1 MMINTL
7 RHSKG
12 AAVVFLVIRSY
23 LGYTFL
29 SAGLGKLM
37 SGNFDA
43 SGFVQG
49 ALARSDAGV
58 IQSWWGS
65 FLEGVVLPNAEIFS
79 FLVMWGETLVGL
91 ELLLGAFTGIAAF
104 MGILMNISFLLS
116 GAVQQNLILIILG
129 LVLIIGGTNAGRYG
143 IDRWIMP
150 SLRNTGGNRSARNSK
165 RQLI

>member
-1 MMINTL
+1 MISNL
-7 RHSKG
+7 RQSKG
-12 AAVVFLVIRSY
+12 AAVVFFVIRLY

-49 ALARSDAGV
+49 AMARSEAGV
-58 IQSWWGS
+58 IQGWWGD
-65 FLEGVVLPNAEIFS
+65 FLENIVLPNAGVFS

-91 ELLLGAFTGIAAF
+91 ALLLGAFTGFAAL

-116 GAVQQNLILIILG
+116 GAFTQNLIMIILAIVL
-129 LVLIIGGTNAGRYG
+129 LVGGANAGRFG
-143 IDRWIMP
+143 IDNWIMP
-150 SLRNTGGNRSARNSK
+150 SLRNNGHNGKASNSK

>member
-1 MMINTL
+1 MIGNL
-7 RHSKG
+7 RQSKG
-12 AAVVFLVIRSY
+12 AAVVFFVIRLY

-29 SAGLGKLM
+29 SAGIGKLM

-49 ALARSDAGV
+49 AMARSEAGV
-58 IQSWWGS
+58 IQGWWGD
-65 FLEGVVLPNAEIFS
+65 FLETIVLPNAGIFS

-91 ELLLGAFTGIAAF
+91 ALLLGAFTGFAAL

-116 GAVQQNLILIILG
+116 GAFTQNLIMIILAIVL
-129 LVLIIGGTNAGRYG
+129 LVGGANAGRIG
-143 IDRWIMP
+143 IDNWIMP
-150 SLRNTGGNRSARNSK
+150 SLRNKGHNGNASNSK

>member
-1 MMINTL
+1 MINAL
-7 RHSKG
+7 RQSKG
-12 AAVVFLVIRSY
+12 TAVVFLVIRLY

-65 FLEGVVLPNAEIFS
+65 FLEGIVLPNAEVFS

-91 ELLLGAFTGIAAF
+91 ALLLGAFTGFAAL

-116 GAVQQNLILIILG
+116 GAVQQNLVLIVLG
-129 LVLIIGGTNAGRYG
+129 LVLLIGGTNAGRYG
-143 IDRWIMP
+143 VDRWIMP
-150 SLRNTGGNRSARNSK
+150 SLKNRGVSRPARNSK

>member
-1 MMINTL
+1 MISKS
-7 RHSKG
+7 RQSKG
-12 AAVVFLVIRSY
+12 AAVVFFVIRLY

-49 ALARSDAGV
+49 ALARSEAGV
-58 IQSWWGS
+58 IQSWWGD
-65 FLEGVVLPNAEIFS
+65 FLETVVLPNAGIFS

-91 ELLLGAFTGIAAF
+91 ALLLGAFTGFAAL

-116 GAVQQNLILIILG
+116 GAFTQNLIMI
-129 LVLIIGGTNAGRYG
+129 VLAIVLLIGGSNAGRFG
-143 IDRWIMP
+143 IDNWIMP
-150 SLRNTGGNRSARNSK
+150 SLRSKDHNKRARNSK

>member
-1 MMINTL
+1 MTNDL
-7 RHSKG
+7 RQSKG
-12 AAVVFLVIRSY
+12 AASVFLVIRLY

-65 FLEGVVLPNAEIFS
+65 FLEGIVLPNAEVFS

-91 ELLLGAFTGIAAF
+91 TLLLGAFTGFAAF

-116 GAVQQNLILIILG
+116 GAIQQNLVLIILG
-129 LVLIIGGTNAGRYG
+129 LVLLIGGANAGRYG
-143 IDRWIMP
+143 VDRWIMP
-150 SLRNTGGNRSARNSK
+150 SLRNKGDNRPARNSK

>member
-1 MMINTL
+1 MINDL
-7 RHSKG
+7 RQSKG
-12 AAVVFLVIRSY
+12 AAIVFLVIRLY

-65 FLEGVVLPNAEIFS
+65 FLEGIVLPNAEIFS

-91 ELLLGAFTGIAAF
+91 ALLLGAFTGFAAF

-116 GAVQQNLILIILG
+116 GAVQQNLVFIILG
-129 LVLIIGGTNAGRYG
+129 LVLLIGGVNAGRYG
-143 IDRWIMP
+143 VDRWIMP
-150 SLRNTGGNRSARNSK
+150 SLRNKGDNRLARNSK
-165 RQLI
+165 RQFI